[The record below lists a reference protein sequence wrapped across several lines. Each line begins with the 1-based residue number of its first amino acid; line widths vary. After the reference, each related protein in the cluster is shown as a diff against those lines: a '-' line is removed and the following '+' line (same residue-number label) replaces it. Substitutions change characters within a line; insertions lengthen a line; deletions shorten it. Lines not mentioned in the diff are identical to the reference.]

1 MSKPRANDVSQQPL
15 LGGEVAA
22 PKQLRPEPDDIAKF
36 LLDFDALFNL
46 PDGVNYRRFFTP
58 NVMRVV
64 AWICRGA
71 PCPKCHEGKL

>member
-1 MSKPRANDVSQQPL
+1 MTRPSADDAHAPL
-15 LGGEVAA
+15 LGGEVAVL
-22 PKQLRPEPDDIAKF
+22 KQLRPEPDDIVKF

-64 AWICRGA
+64 AWIRRGA